1 MRSPSFAMPRITAI
15 ALTMSLAAGG
25 AFARGDNTNLDKLG
39 AFKRTDTAPGKV
51 VPQEGKYADN
61 LRKVLQNIR
70 MPEGFKIELFAI
82 VPDAR
87 GIAVESQQ
95 GRGLGGYA
103 QVTVW
108 SVVDRDMDN
117 VADTV
122 DEFSPSV
129 KFDIPAGVCY
139 SPDGFLFVAERN
151 RVLVFPAAEYF
162 MEGADTVAVPVVKQ
176 GELIP
181 PEEESYNH
189 TARAC
194 AIGPD
199 NRIYITLGQP
209 FNVSPPEKVDMYR
222 KVGIGG
228 IVSFERDGSDRRV
241 VATGVRNSSGLAFNP
256 KDGMLWFTDN
266 QVDGMGD
273 ETPPGELNKL
283 TKVGAWFGH
292 PYTGGGEV
300 RTDEY
305 KDKEIPKELADIYVP
320 PQVEMI
326 AHAADLGMMFYT
338 VACSRQK
345 YKGAIFS
352 AQHGSWNAVK
362 PRGARVMVTF
372 LDENGNAV
380 KTEPF
385 AEGWMNEDGCLPR
398 APGRRSTVCRW
409 LDPGLGRQG
418 RRDLS
423 HLVRRQVTR
432 CALRGASAPCRA
444 RPDHGSGGRPKGRPF
459 FTLRP

>member
-1 MRSPSFAMPRITAI
+1 MKKTALAI
-15 ALTMSLAAGG
+15 AIGLAFSLASHGV
-25 AFARGDNTNLDKLG
+25 FAKDDDANLNKLG
-39 AFKRTDTAPGKV
+39 NFKRTDAKPGKSV
-51 VPQEGKYADN
+51 AQGGQYAEN
-61 LRKVLQNIR
+61 LKKVLQRIKL
-70 MPEGFKIELFAI
+70 PDGFKIELFAI

-87 GIAVESQQ
+87 QMAVSRNKATVWV
-95 GRGLGGYA
+95 GTRKS
-103 QVTVW
+103 TVW
-108 SVVDRDMDN
+108 SVTDRDMDN

-162 MEGADTVAVPVVKQ
+162 MESPDTVAVPVVKQ

-194 AIGPD
+194 VIGPD
-199 NRIYITLGQP
+199 NKIYITLGQP
-209 FNVSPPEKVDMYR
+209 FNVTPADKVDLYR

-228 IVSFERDGSDRRV
+228 IVRFERDGTGREV
-241 VATGVRNSSGLAFNP
+241 VLTGMRNSSGLDFNP
-256 KDGMLWFTDN
+256 RDHSLWFTDN

-273 ETPPGELNKL
+273 EIPPGELDRVPVENGKL
-283 TKVGAWFGH
+283 KLGMWYGF
-292 PYTGGGEV
+292 PWYGGGST
-300 RTDEY
+300 RTNEF
-305 KDKEIPKELADIYVP
+305 KNTPIPKELSDKYVKP
-320 PQVEMI
+320 EVEMI

-338 VACSRQK
+338 GSMFPAK
-345 YKGAIFS
+345 YRNAIFS

-372 LDENGNAV
+372 LDDKGHAM

-385 AEGWMNEDGCLPR
+385 AEGWMNEQGYY
-398 APGRRSTVCRW
+398 
-409 LDPGLGRQG
+409 LGRPVDVRQYVDGSILVSDDKAGAIYRISYQG
-418 RRDLS
+418 
-423 HLVRRQVTR
+423 
-432 CALRGASAPCRA
+432 
-444 RPDHGSGGRPKGRPF
+444 K
-459 FTLRP
+459 